1 MPAMPVA
8 GLPLSESFDALA
20 ARARGGDASAS
31 MRLLRDMRRCQQR
44 EMLATILSLP
54 ELRPAQEDE
63 LPPELRETRN
73 ARLAE
78 QKRVRDEAQKKLAAS
93 EALCDGVT
101 PAELATLGEWLERA
115 ADSGDPGA
123 AFCYVIAATSDG
135 YAPSDRY
142 SDEWVAWMQRYR
154 SKAYAYSERAFEA
167 GYAMASLYLYDVAAG
182 PYIST
187 PAFPLDPDLPADLE
201 RAYGFAL
208 LHLDL
213 IDVEGGAEG
222 YVFAAADGRRSV
234 NTTFEWKPECAYLGD
249 QEEATYTFT
258 FNVMDD
264 RCYSQLGDTVTV
276 NVNLRDVDRA
286 DEDFLP
292 PNVITPNGD
301 NRNDF
306 FAMVREDP
314 ATHELISILPVDNC
328 QGHFERI
335 FIVNRWGSEV
345 YSSSDRDFRW
355 YADNQA
361 AGVYFYT
368 LKYSDRDYKGTV
380 SVAYFEGQAVKN

>member
-31 MRLLRDMRRCQQR
+31 MRLVRDMRRCQQR

-213 IDVEGGAEG
+213 IERHASPFGSDDAEG
-222 YVFAAADGRRSV
+222 PAWQESAQTLAANLDAVAIARAQAWAHREAARIASSTPPAPPCSDDADS
-234 NTTFEWKPECAYLGD
+234 T
-249 QEEATYTFT
+249 
-258 FNVMDD
+258 
-264 RCYSQLGDTVTV
+264 
-276 NVNLRDVDRA
+276 
-286 DEDFLP
+286 
-292 PNVITPNGD
+292 
-301 NRNDF
+301 
-306 FAMVREDP
+306 
-314 ATHELISILPVDNC
+314 
-328 QGHFERI
+328 
-335 FIVNRWGSEV
+335 
-345 YSSSDRDFRW
+345 
-355 YADNQA
+355 
-361 AGVYFYT
+361 
-368 LKYSDRDYKGTV
+368 
-380 SVAYFEGQAVKN
+380 